1 MMSFINQHSFTLTA
15 LFVEAVLAILLFR
28 DGIRALDVAAL
39 ATIAIAFA
47 ISWLM
52 LRPGTGT
59 MMEGDA
65 LQAKLESSGPTLLE
79 IQSEY

>member
-1 MMSFINQHSFTLTA
+1 MSFINQHSFILTA

-28 DGIRALDVAAL
+28 DGIRALDVVAL
-39 ATIAIAFA
+39 VTIAIAFA

-52 LRPGTGT
+52 LRPGAGT
-59 MMEGDA
+59 MMDGDA
-65 LQAKLESSGPTLLE
+65 LQAKLESTGPTLLE

>member
-47 ISWLM
+47 LSWLM
-52 LRPGTGT
+52 LRPGAGT
-59 MMEGDA
+59 MMDGDT